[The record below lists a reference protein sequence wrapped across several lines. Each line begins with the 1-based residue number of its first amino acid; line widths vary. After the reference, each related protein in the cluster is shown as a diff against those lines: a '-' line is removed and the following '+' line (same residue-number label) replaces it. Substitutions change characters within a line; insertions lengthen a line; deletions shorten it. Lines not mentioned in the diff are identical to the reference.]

1 MLRDVLRGTRAALTE
16 LKELF
21 ALKGS
26 VIFDGVFL
34 SALG

>member
-1 MLRDVLRGTRAALTE
+1 MLEDDIKRTLSSSE

-26 VIFDGVFL
+26 VIFDGAFL
-34 SALG
+34 PALG